1 MLHGEKGGAW
11 LSWRRGDWGSVV
23 LEAASVWRGVCVW
36 WRWGYRDLRIHLTD
50 TSTAVVSYCHRCWA
64 GWSHFMS
71 DCPLWHFHG
80 NRLLRLQCRGGRGR
94 WAELLFIRQQFQ
106 QAFLFSLKWHIWFCL
121 NKEVEGTP
129 FTQNRQLSAQDL
141 WRLSAVNDS
150 VMTHLK
156 CFHLKAVTHNMTLN
170 MNTTRLRIRH
180 YQTFRLFRTHK
191 LTQKHVRLLDN
202 MWQMKTAY
210 S

>member
-23 LEAASVWRGVCVW
+23 LEAASVWRCVCVW
-36 WRWGYRDLRIHLTD
+36 WRRGCRDLRIHLTD
-50 TSTAVVSYCHRCWA
+50 TSTTVVSYCHCCWA

-71 DCPLWHFHG
+71 YCPLGYFHS

-121 NKEVEGTP
+121 NKEVEGTT
-129 FTQNRQLSAQDL
+129 FTKNMHLSAQDL
-141 WRLSAVNDS
+141 WRLSGVNES
-150 VMTHLK
+150 IINEMFPSK
-156 CFHLKAVTHNMTLN
+156 GCNTLHDFEHEHYLTVDQTLPDFQIVL
-170 MNTTRLRIRH
+170 NTNSET
-180 YQTFRLFRTHK
+180 
-191 LTQKHVRLLDN
+191 
-202 MWQMKTAY
+202 WGC
-210 S
+210 